1 MKRGCRNKG
10 GRRVAGVPLEVHG
23 NSTISRYAETVN
35 QLLEIGAAVLV
46 VPPLELNGLGVLT
59 VIRAAHRDAGG
70 VVVDL
75 IHLEIKTLHDRQNDA
90 RLQGSAIGHKQSV
103 ESASQLVVADLG

>member
-1 MKRGCRNKG
+1 MPQQAAQSVPSFQMDPIVGS
-10 GRRVAGVPLEVHG
+10 VAVVRLEVHG

-46 VPPLELNGLGVLT
+46 VPPLELNGPGVLT
-59 VIRAAHRDAGG
+59 VIPPAHRDAGG

-90 RLQGSAIGHKQSV
+90 RLQR
-103 ESASQLVVADLG
+103 